1 MGRSV
6 IVYND
11 IDTFTIKTS
20 TVVFYYIHE
29 LMKSAF
35 FPFTIHYWSVVTWVY
50 GVDNIDHLHAHTHT
64 VPPRIGDGD
73 VT

>member
-20 TVVFYYIHE
+20 IVVFYYINE
-29 LMKSAF
+29 PMESAF
-35 FPFTIHYWSVVTWVY
+35 FPFTIHYWSVVTWYFFPFTIHYWSV
-50 GVDNIDHLHAHTHT
+50 
-64 VPPRIGDGD
+64 
-73 VT
+73 VTWYTE